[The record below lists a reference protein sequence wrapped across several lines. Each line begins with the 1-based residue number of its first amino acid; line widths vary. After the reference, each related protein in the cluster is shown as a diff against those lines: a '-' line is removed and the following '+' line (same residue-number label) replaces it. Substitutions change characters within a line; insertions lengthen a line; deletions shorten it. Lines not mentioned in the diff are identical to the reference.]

1 MAVLRALLAGGHMR
15 HAKGTCDRFRGVGL
29 AVSAEYGDPEK
40 RKVGGSTPPLPTVL
54 ARASRSRRLPSL
66 SGLVSIAPLSGTL
79 TLSYKEVR
87 RPALLGL
94 VVDLKLPHVRP
105 GPIGSPA
112 GNCTTKG
119 ASISEPGGKS
129 GGRPTSSLPSSAT
142 GAGAFPGPPEAST
155 GFPSASSRDSRS
167 RCRLL
172 VWSQG
177 TQQARP
183 RHERAAG

>member
-1 MAVLRALLAGGHMR
+1 MR

-94 VVDLKLPHVRP
+94 VVDLKLPHVAPRADRQP
-105 GPIGSPA
+105 CRKLHYEGSI
-112 GNCTTKG
+112 N
-119 ASISEPGGKS
+119 
-129 GGRPTSSLPSSAT
+129 L
-142 GAGAFPGPPEAST
+142 
-155 GFPSASSRDSRS
+155 
-167 RCRLL
+167 
-172 VWSQG
+172 G
-177 TQQARP
+177 TR
-183 RHERAAG
+183 R